1 VPVTVRFMQEE
12 YFPRQQESLPHFTEK
27 TGIAVTIDLLPVDP
41 FWHDARRAFGDPPTW
56 DLLVPDEVIVAEQIR
71 HGTLEPL
78 GRRAHRDGIDLD
90 DFLQA
95 AIDRFRASDVVYA
108 IPYVAMSNVLIYRRD
123 ILERYDLVVPTTW
136 DQLRETAAA
145 AQVSLRRDGVEDVYG
160 FTSRGLAGYGHNFW
174 IVGSTLF
181 PSWGWNW
188 NRGSGQPPRVD
199 EPATVDALA
208 CYAALLQEAGP
219 PNSAQLTFTD
229 THRLF
234 AEGKAVFLLD
244 TATEL
249 ATMRRADP
257 DGIGQTAAVAIVPAG
272 PTGRPEPGLYAPAFC
287 IPATSPVKD
296 EAWQLLKLL
305 SSRDELLKDAVDAG
319 YAEPARHSVFA
330 SDTYAAA
337 YDADFRATLRETRN
351 YARINR
357 PLIPFG
363 FELGDVVGAAAQ
375 SAIAGEQTVADA
387 LRDAQRTIDGM
398 LWTASLESHA

>member
-1 VPVTVRFMQEE
+1 MQEE
-12 YFPRQQESLPHFTEK
+12 YFPRQKESLPHFTEK
-27 TGIAVTIDLLPVDP
+27 TGIEVTIYLLPVEP

-78 GRRAHRDGIDLD
+78 GRRAHREGIDLD

-123 ILERYDLVVPTTW
+123 VLERYDLAVPTTW
-136 DQLRETAAA
+136 DQVRDTAAA
-145 AQVSLRRDGVEDVYG
+145 AQAVLRRDGVEDVFG

-181 PSWGWNW
+181 PSWGWDW
-188 NRGSGQPPRVD
+188 NRGAGQPPRVD
-199 EPATVDALA
+199 EPATVDAVA
-208 CYAALLQEAGP
+208 FYAALLRESGP
-219 PNSAQLTFTD
+219 PDAAKMTFTD

-257 DGIGQTAAVAIVPAG
+257 DGLGQTAAMAIVPTG

-296 EAWQLLKLL
+296 EAWQLLKYLA
-305 SSRDELLKDAVDAG
+305 SPDEVRKDAVDAG
-319 YAEPARHSVFA
+319 YAEPARLSVFA
-330 SDTYAAA
+330 GDAYAAA
-337 YDADFRATLRETRN
+337 YDADFRAVLRETRA

-363 FELGDVVGAAAQ
+363 FELGDLVGAAAE
-375 SAIAGEQTVADA
+375 SVIAGEKPAATA
-387 LRDAQRTIDGM
+387 LRDAQRAIDGM
-398 LWTASLESHA
+398 VWTATHELADGFRAAH